1 MCIGHGAI
9 VVIGAFVAIIFIPV
23 GDIVVIASVVV
34 GFFLNHP
41 HPLFSCSS
49 KRYCFFMCMH
59 YTRTANFSFKNVK
72 GKRYEQPK
80 MLNC

>member
-34 GFFLNHP
+34 GCILLFF
-41 HPLFSCSS
+41 
-49 KRYCFFMCMH
+49 
-59 YTRTANFSFKNVK
+59 
-72 GKRYEQPK
+72 
-80 MLNC
+80 